1 MRSQRAAL
9 LIALFVLTT
18 GAVAGVEVPN
28 NRFYPQ
34 EAFLVSVAD
43 RENLQIRL
51 DFHGAIRLEKGDYL
65 TRNSLTSLTVRSGN
79 RIFGLGNDMPTMIVA
94 PGTTG
99 AILSALHGRL
109 FFPAST
115 LVTSQNVFRHITYSS
130 IEVIGATL
138 ERNLFLDVSFSR
150 LSVDHSSSGYWSGNR
165 IIRCLNHSSSPML
178 TLLGRT
184 ASRANSHGN
193 VFVWM
198 NSLGATGEIMNIA
211 DQRDVNV
218 IYMDF
223 ESYYSTGENGL
234 TANRIDDLSIF
245 ATSGLLRTGRSIDHA
260 ATSLWLHGHEMG
272 SIVAPTV
279 IQRAVNAS
287 SVITEF
293 NPDMSLS
300 NETNASARRFQLFST
315 SSTSTT
321 RLLNGV
327 TITPPL
333 GATPAATLMR
343 TISTART
350 DPAWERPTF
359 TAIPDPAG
367 PAWNTD
373 LASKT
378 SSRAAIQNEI
388 NTKGIAV
395 LGQGIYYLDGPLT
408 IGPRQGLVGA
418 GMDRTV
424 LIAMNTS
431 IDLVASS
438 ADSNAVVM
446 LLADLTL
453 QGGRAGI
460 HHTTS
465 GAQYTGMTLSHVTI
479 RDMADSGIW
488 LENIYAWDNNSID
501 FLNILNCPSGIK
513 QRAASGTVTDSD
525 PTLTY
530 LDKNVFYQCQF
541 IGCQRAL
548 DLRGNRASN
557 GNAWINCL
565 FQNNSVYAA
574 SMQSHNSAVFTNCDF
589 KNNGGHPMVFAQGQ
603 LYMVG
608 CTFDDTDSGVT
619 DYIDGISVSLE
630 GCVFSRQG
638 SSTAVITAANPTW
651 IDISNPSN
659 NTSYRNHH
667 SHFFNCLST
676 NVPINLMFA
685 GLTVNSSFPDRA
697 DLSVNAA
704 MVTNEGATVTTLV
717 AGTVNPSTIRTQLL
731 VGAVFPPSMTAET
744 SSSAPDL
751 TSPTIVNNATVGS
764 VLTYAVTALNFPTS
778 YSVSSLPSW
787 LTFTANTGLI
797 IGTPPSVGA
806 FGFTV
811 TATNSVGAD
820 TQTVTINVSAAVIG
834 TPVISGTGTVT
845 AYQFT
850 TLTYQIV
857 ASNSPT
863 SYNAASLPPGLSVN
877 IATGLITGTPTQI
890 ENRVSSISATNAV
903 GTNVTN
909 IAFVVLAQAITPS
922 STTPTT
928 SSSDNGGTNCGF
940 GATSAVLMLSAM
952 FLWLRRLS

>member
-1 MRSQRAAL
+1 MRSLREIL
-9 LIALFVLTT
+9 LVALFFLTT
-18 GAVAGVEVPN
+18 GAVVGLEVPN
-28 NRFYPQ
+28 NCFYPQ
-34 EAFLVSVAD
+34 EAFLVTVAD
-43 RENLQIRL
+43 RANLQIRL
-51 DFHGAIRLEKGDYL
+51 DLYGAIRLEKGDYL
-65 TRNSLTSLTVRSGN
+65 LGNPLTSLTIRSGN
-79 RIFGLGNDMPTMIVA
+79 RIFGLGNDMPTMIVE

-109 FFPAST
+109 QFPASA
-115 LVTSQNVFRHITYSS
+115 LVTSQNVFRHITYSN
-130 IEVIGATL
+130 IQVNGGTL

-218 IYMDF
+218 IYMDY
-223 ESYYSTGENGL
+223 EAYYSTGENGL
-234 TANRIDDLSIF
+234 TAQRIDDLSIF
-245 ATSGLLRTGRSIDHA
+245 GTSGLLQTGRTIDHA
-260 ATSLWLHGHEMG
+260 ATSMWLHGHGMG

-279 IQRAVNAS
+279 IQRAANAT

-300 NETNASARRFQLFST
+300 NETNLSAQRFQLFST

-321 RLLNGV
+321 RLFNGV

-333 GATPAATLMR
+333 AATPAAALMR

-378 SSRAAIQNEI
+378 SSRATIQNEI
-388 NTKGIAV
+388 NTKGVAV
-395 LGQGIYYLDGPLT
+395 LGQGIYYLDGPIT

-424 LIAMNTS
+424 LIAMNTGV
-431 IDLVASS
+431 DLIASS
-438 ADSNAVVM
+438 AQSGATEI

-501 FLNILNCPSGIK
+501 FLNILNCPAGIK
-513 QRAASGTVTDSD
+513 QRAPSGTVNDST

-541 IGCQRAL
+541 VDCQRAL
-548 DLRGNRASN
+548 DLRGNRASA

-608 CTFDDTDSGVT
+608 CTFDDTNSGVT
-619 DYIDGISVSLE
+619 DFVDGISISLE

-638 SSTAVITAANPTW
+638 SSAAVITAANPTW
-651 IDISNPSN
+651 
-659 NTSYRNHH
+659 NTNYRNHH

-704 MVTNEGATVTTLV
+704 MVTTEGTNVTTLV
-717 AGTVNPSTIRTQLL
+717 TGTVNSSTIRTQLL

-744 SSSAPDL
+744 PIAAPSL
-751 TSPTIVNNATVGS
+751 TSPTVVNNATVGS
-764 VLTYAVTALNFPTS
+764 VLAYVITALNFPTS
-778 YSVSSLPSW
+778 YSVGSLPSW
-787 LTFTANTGLI
+787 LTFTASTGI
-797 IGTPPSVGA
+797 IAGTPTSAGT
-806 FGFTV
+806 FSFTV

-820 TQTVTINVSAAVIG
+820 TQTVTINVSAAVNG
-834 TPVISGTGTVT
+834 APVISGTGTVT
-845 AYQFT
+845 GYQFT
-850 TLTYQIV
+850 PLTYQV
-857 ASNSPT
+857 SASNSPT
-863 SYNAASLPPGLSVN
+863 SYSATNLPPGLN
-877 IATGLITGTPTQI
+877 INTTTGLISGTPTQI
-890 ENRVSSISATNAV
+890 ENRASSISATNAL
-903 GTNVTN
+903 GTHVTN
-909 IAFVVLAQAITPS
+909 IAFVVLAQAITPP
-922 STTPTT
+922 TTPPS
-928 SSSDNGGTNCGF
+928 SSSDDGGGSCGF
-940 GATSAVLMLSAM
+940 GATAAVLMLSVM

>member
-1 MRSQRAAL
+1 MRSLRAILLAAL
-9 LIALFVLTT
+9 FSLTT
-18 GAVAGVEVPN
+18 GSVVGVEVPH

-34 EAFLVSVAD
+34 EAFLVTVAD
-43 RENLQIRL
+43 RANLQTRL

-65 TRNSLTSLTVRSGN
+65 YGNSLTTLTVRSGN

-94 PGTTG
+94 PGTTA

-109 FFPAST
+109 IFPAST
-115 LVTSQNVFRHITYSS
+115 LVTSQNVFRHITYSN
-130 IEVIGATL
+130 IQIIGATL

-211 DQRDVNV
+211 DQRDMNV

-234 TANRIDDLSIF
+234 TASRIDDLSIF
-245 ATSGLLRTGRSIDHA
+245 GTSGLLRTGRSIDHA

-279 IQRAVNAS
+279 IQRAANAT

-300 NETNASARRFQLFST
+300 NETNTSAQRFQLFST
-315 SSTSTT
+315 SSTPTT

-333 GATPAATLMR
+333 AATPAAALMR

-378 SSRAAIQNEI
+378 SSRATIQNEI
-388 NTKGIAV
+388 NTKGVAV

-431 IDLVASS
+431 IDLIASS
-438 ADSNAVVM
+438 AQSGAHEI

-465 GAQYTGMTLSHVTI
+465 GAQYTGMTLSHITI

-501 FLNILNCPSGIK
+501 FLNILNCPTGIK
-513 QRAASGTVTDSD
+513 QRAPSGTVNDST

-541 IGCQRAL
+541 VDCQRAL
-548 DLRGNRASN
+548 DLRGNRASA

-619 DYIDGISVSLE
+619 DFVDGISISLE

-638 SSTAVITAANPTW
+638 SSAAVITAANPTW
-651 IDISNPSN
+651 IDLTNPAN
-659 NTSYRNHH
+659 NTNYRNHH

-704 MVTNEGATVTTLV
+704 MVTNEGTTVTTLV
-717 AGTVNPSTIRTQLL
+717 AGTVNSSTIRTQLL

-744 SSSAPDL
+744 PIAAPSL
-751 TSPTIVNNATVGS
+751 TSPTIVNNATVGNAMA
-764 VLTYAVTALNFPTS
+764 YAITALNFPTS
-778 YSVSSLPSW
+778 YSVSGLPSW

-797 IGTPPSVGA
+797 TGTPPSVGA
-806 FGFTV
+806 FSFTV

-820 TQTVTINVSAAVIG
+820 TQSVTINASAAVIG
-834 TPVISGTGTVT
+834 APVISGTGTVT

-850 TLTYQIV
+850 RMTYQIV

-877 IATGLITGTPTQI
+877 TATGLITGTPTQI
-890 ENRVSSISATNAV
+890 ENRISSISATNAL

-909 IAFVVLAQAITPS
+909 IAFVVLAQAITPP
-922 STTPTT
+922 TTPLS
-928 SSSDNGGTNCGF
+928 SSSDNGEGSCGF
-940 GATSAVLMLSAM
+940 GATAVMLLLSVM
-952 FLWLRRLS
+952 FLWLHRQL